1 MNWLIPAIMYH
12 MKSILVGAFEAKTH
26 FGQLLNEVENGAE
39 VHITRHGRPVAIMRA
54 ERAAETDEARAA
66 LQRLATHRRKLS
78 REEIR
83 DMVNDGR
90 ER

>member
-1 MNWLIPAIMYH
+1 MYH

-78 REEIR
+78 REEIQ